1 MTPPGNTV
9 LGTVLIM
16 LAALCFGSV
25 PFFARSLTE
34 AGMRPVDVAF
44 WRFALPGL
52 IFFPFVWRA
61 RAHRVPIAWALS
73 AGLALGLGWIGY
85 ATALRTLPVATVGVL
100 YMTYPLFTAL
110 LGWVW
115 FGHRPTLQAWVAAG
129 LVLLAAVIS
138 ASTGPITTSN
148 IPDVLVALT
157 APLGFS
163 YGIAVLTMKL
173 ERLGV
178 IARMASIQL
187 GTLLGLAPLMVL
199 SGGLATLLPVSATG
213 WWLVLGVAVMA
224 AFVPQLVYTIWAPR
238 IGATRTAIAGSVE
251 LPTMFVVGWVAFS
264 EPLGIGQWIAGAL
277 ILTAIHLSQARQ
289 TAGEPR
295 KTGARRHP

>member
-1 MTPPGNTV
+1 MGPSQSIF
-9 LGTVLIM
+9 LGTIFVM

-25 PFFARSLTE
+25 PFFARSLIE
-34 AGMRPVDVAF
+34 GGMRPVDVAF

-61 RAHRVPIAWALS
+61 RVHVVPIAWAVS

-85 ATALRTLPVATVGVL
+85 ATALQTLPVATVGVL

-115 FGHRPTLQAWVAAG
+115 FGYRPSLQAWTAAALVLVAA
-129 LVLLAAVIS
+129 AVS
-138 ASTGPITTSN
+138 ASTGPVSADD
-148 IPDVLVALT
+148 IPAMLIALT

-173 ERLGV
+173 GDLGI

-187 GTLLGLAPLMVL
+187 GTLLGLAPLL
-199 SGGLATLLPVSATG
+199 LATGGLATLLPATTTG
-213 WWLVLGVAVMA
+213 WWLVFGVALVA

-251 LPTMFVVGWVAFS
+251 LPTMFVVGWVAFA
-264 EPLGIGQWIAGAL
+264 EPLGLGQWIAGGL
-277 ILTAIHLSQARQ
+277 ILAAIILSQARQ
-289 TAGEPR
+289 TE
-295 KTGARRHP
+295 

>member
-1 MTPPGNTV
+1 MDNPRTIF

-25 PFFARSLTE
+25 PFFARSLIDG
-34 AGMRPVDVAF
+34 GMRPVDVAF

-61 RAHRVPIAWALS
+61 RAHLGPIVWALS

-115 FGHRPTLQAWVAAG
+115 FGYRPTLQAWAAAG

-138 ASTGPITTSN
+138 ASTGPITTGD
-148 IPDVLVALT
+148 IPAMLIALT

-173 ERLGV
+173 DALGV
-178 IARMASIQL
+178 FARMASIQL
-187 GTLLGLAPLMVL
+187 GTLMGLAPLLVL
-199 SGGLATLLPVSATG
+199 SGSLATLLPVSANG
-213 WWLVLGVAVMA
+213 WWLVLGVAIVA

-238 IGATRTAIAGSVE
+238 IGATRTAIAGSIE

-264 EPLGIGQWIAGAL
+264 EPLGLGQWIAAAL
-277 ILTAIHLSQARQ
+277 ILTAILLSQARQ
-289 TAGEPR
+289 TTE
-295 KTGARRHP
+295 